1 MEPENE
7 PDLNKFFRKILFTI
21 FFGLLWLMGGIT
33 VGIYYDMAGFNG
45 KPLVYN
51 ILFYAT
57 MVLTLVL
64 LIRYYIK
71 LWK

>member
-1 MEPENE
+1 METNKD
-7 PDLNKFFRKILFTI
+7 PDLDKYFRKILFTI
-21 FFGLLWLMGGIT
+21 FFGLLWLMAGIT
-33 VGIYYDMAGFNG
+33 AGIFYQMAFFNVV
-45 KPLVYN
+45 PLIYN
-51 ILFYAT
+51 ILFYAV